1 MNNQFN
7 FSGTAPKPGRR
18 RWGLRSFTAFT
29 LIELLVV
36 IAIIA
41 ILAAMLLPALAK
53 AKAKA
58 QQTACLNSLK
68 QLGLAVQMYADDNQ
82 GQLTPVCYKP
92 VAGNQ
97 YGWMHL
103 LASYAGA
110 NNVNAAGLNFNWTN
124 RNSIFWGCPTY
135 KSLPASAALAAT
147 SWLIGYGLN
156 GYPDYGTGNTPIP
169 TGKMNLYD
177 ATGGYGPGGLT
188 YTPFKLDNI
197 TYKSTRPL
205 IGDATGG
212 SGITPPLSLA
222 AANEAITRHN
232 GQGNYVFFDSHAQAL
247 KPTQAANAFTN
258 PAAGF

>member
-1 MNNQFN
+1 MKNQLN
-7 FSGTAPKPGRR
+7 FSGTAPKFGR

-82 GQLTPVCYKP
+82 GQLTPVCYMP
-92 VAGNQ
+92 ATGNQ
-97 YGWMHL
+97 YAWMNL
-103 LASYAGA
+103 LAPYAGA
-110 NNVNAAGLNFNWTN
+110 INVNAAGQNFSWTN

-135 KSLPASAALAAT
+135 KSLPATAGLSAYD
-147 SWLIGYGLN
+147 WKIGYGMN
-156 GYPDYGTGNTPIP
+156 TYPDYGTTPGS
-169 TGKMNLYD
+169 TGKLNLY
-177 ATGGYGPGGLT
+177 ATTGWGPGGLT
-188 YTPFKLDNI
+188 YTPFKLDSI

-212 SGITPPLSLA
+212 EAITPPLSLSA
-222 AANEAITRHN
+222 TNEAIIRHN

-247 KPTQAANAFTN
+247 KPTSAANAFIN
-258 PAAGF
+258 PATGF